1 MKTNVP
7 NWRLNNGLAIPAQGY
22 GVFRIED
29 GENVYNAVLKALDAG
44 YRLIDTAY
52 IYENEAGV
60 GEAIKDSKIAREEI
74 FVTTKVWNSDQG
86 YDKTIKAFHAS
97 MERMK
102 LDYIDLYL
110 VHWPGED
117 KDQYIDTYK
126 ALEKLYK
133 DGLSKSI
140 GVCNFEIHHLKTLM
154 ENTDVVPAINQIE
167 IHPLFSQ
174 KETIKFC
181 KDNNIQ
187 VEAWGPLM
195 QGKEGLNINQIEKI
209 GSKYNKTAAQII
221 LRWHYQNKVLALP
234 KSETPSRIK
243 ENINIF
249 DFSLTED
256 EVKIIDNLN
265 QNKRLGPDPDTFDRG
280 F

>member
-1 MKTNVP
+1 MKINVP
-7 NWRLNNGLAIPAQGY
+7 NWKLNNGLDIPAQGY
-22 GVFRIED
+22 GVFRIKD
-29 GENVYNAVLKALDAG
+29 GKDVYNAVLEALNAG

-52 IYENEAGV
+52 IYDNEAGV
-60 GEAIKDSKIAREEI
+60 GRAIKDSDVPREEI

-86 YDKTIKAFHAS
+86 YDKTIKAFHDS
-97 MERMK
+97 LERMQ

-117 KDQYIDTYK
+117 KYIDTYK
-126 ALEKLYK
+126 ALEKLYD
-133 DGLSKSI
+133 DGLAKSI
-140 GVCNFEIHHLKTLM
+140 GVCNFEIHHLENLM
-154 ENTDVVPAINQIE
+154 KNTKIVPAINQIE
-167 IHPLFSQ
+167 IHPLISQ

-181 KDNNIQ
+181 KDNDIQ

-195 QGKEGLNINQIEKI
+195 QGKQELDIKQIEDI
-209 GSKYNKTAAQII
+209 GYKYGKTAAQVI
-221 LRWHYQNKVLALP
+221 LRWHYENKVLALP

-249 DFSLTED
+249 DFSLTKD
-256 EVKIIDNLN
+256 EVEIIDNLN
-265 QNKRLGPDPDTFDRG
+265 QNKRLGPDPATFDRG